1 MPNRDIIK
9 KNLKNTIT
17 ETNLK
22 GCTKIHVGKVRDT
35 YEKDGHRI
43 LVTTDRQSAFDRIL
57 AAIPFKG
64 AVLNQFAAFWFDNT
78 QDIVRNH
85 LLTVPDPNVAIVNKV
100 KIYPVEVVVRGYITG
115 TTDTSAWINYA
126 AGERN
131 FCGIQLPEG
140 LKKNQKFE
148 TPIITPTT
156 KPEAGHDEKISR
168 EEIIAQGLAS
178 EEEWSQIEKYAL
190 AIFQR
195 GQEIAAE
202 KGFILVDTK
211 YEFGKD
217 VDGNITLADEVHT
230 PDSSRYWIAATY
242 QERFDRGE
250 EPENFDKEFLR
261 LWFKE
266 HCDPYNDPELPPAPD
281 DLVEELAYRYID
293 IYEKLT
299 GNEFVYNEEQNI
311 QERIQTN
318 LDKYF
323 KERAELF
330 DKNK

>member
-1 MPNRDIIK
+1 MPNREIIK
-9 KNLKNTIT
+9 KNLRNTIT
-17 ETNLK
+17 ETDLK
-22 GCTKIHVGKVRDT
+22 GYEKIHVGKVRDT

-43 LVTTDRQSAFDRIL
+43 IVTTDRQSAFDRIL

-64 AVLNQFAAFWFDNT
+64 GVLNQFAGFWFDNT

-85 LLTVPDPNVAIVNKV
+85 LLAMPDPNISIVSKV

-115 TTDTSAWINYA
+115 TTDTSAWVNYA

-131 FCGIQLPEG
+131 FCGVQLPEG
-140 LKKNQKFE
+140 LKKNQKFDA
-148 TPIITPTT
+148 PIITPTT
-156 KPEAGHDEKISR
+156 KPETGHDEKISR
-168 EEIIAQGLAS
+168 EGIIAQGLVPEA
-178 EEEWSQIEKYAL
+178 EWAEIEKYAL
-190 AIFQR
+190 AVFQR

-217 VDGNITLADEVHT
+217 ADGNIVLADEVHT

-266 HCDPYNDPELPPAPD
+266 HCDPYNDPELPEAPD
-281 DLVEELAYRYID
+281 DLVEELSFRYID

-299 GNEFVYNEEQNI
+299 GNKFVYNEGQNI
-311 QERIQTN
+311 QERMQEN
-318 LDKYF
+318 LDNYF
-323 KERAELF
+323 KKLA
-330 DKNK
+330 